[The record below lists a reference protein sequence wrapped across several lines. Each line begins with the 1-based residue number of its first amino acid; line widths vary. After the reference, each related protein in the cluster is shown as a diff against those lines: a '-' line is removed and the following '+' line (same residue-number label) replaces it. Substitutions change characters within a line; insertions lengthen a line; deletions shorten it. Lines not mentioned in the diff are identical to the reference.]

1 MDLTSQKYPPPPPP
15 LPICP
20 PHKGVRTYKAGDA
33 PANKAVPLACNS
45 PRGGTLFAKQRNW
58 FKLAGKEEETE
69 VGEGKESREGGE
81 DPTPFRWT
89 EQMLGGIAGNE
100 TRQTREGQP
109 PLFE

>member
-45 PRGGTLFAKQRNW
+45 PWGGTLFAKLHNW
-58 FKLAGKEEETE
+58 FKLVGKEGETE
-69 VGEGKESREGGE
+69 VGEGDRGGRGGGTGW
-81 DPTPFRWT
+81 DGGRTRPHFRWT
-89 EQMLGGIAGNE
+89 GQMLEGIGGNGM
-100 TRQTREGQP
+100 R
-109 PLFE
+109 